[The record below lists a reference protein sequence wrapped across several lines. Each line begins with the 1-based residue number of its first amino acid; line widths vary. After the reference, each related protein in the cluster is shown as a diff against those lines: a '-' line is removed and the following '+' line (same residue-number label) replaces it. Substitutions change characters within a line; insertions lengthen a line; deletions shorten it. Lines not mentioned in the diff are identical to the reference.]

1 MEMSCQYN
9 LTGII
14 NHYGS
19 LTYGHYTS
27 FVRNPYSQ
35 EWFKY
40 DDQNRIPI
48 QTIAKEN
55 AYILFYTR
63 KDLKDIVPSGLFPGK
78 PLKLQNADGFLLG
91 RKPES
96 KNKFVAKIGDK
107 VIETAEL
114 N

>member
-1 MEMSCQYN
+1 MKNLCFFRPPAVLTIQLKRFKQIDGQMRKLQTLVEFPTEGLDLSPYVLDYEFLSKIDVSCSYN

-48 QTIAKEN
+48 Q
-55 AYILFYTR
+55 
-63 KDLKDIVPSGLFPGK
+63 
-78 PLKLQNADGFLLG
+78 
-91 RKPES
+91 
-96 KNKFVAKIGDK
+96 
-107 VIETAEL
+107 
-114 N
+114 